1 MKIFSRLAA
10 TLLCGTMIL
19 GLGCAAKNSAS
30 ANRLMTPPGTVDADA
45 PTEFSSTTT
54 GLKYR
59 VLRKGTGTKP
69 TDRNMVTVN
78 YQGWLD
84 NGTVFDSSY
93 DRGEPATFGLREVI
107 PGWTEGLQL
116 VAEGGLIE
124 LQIPSDLGYG
134 PSGTQGIPGNSTLH
148 FYVELLKVQ

>member
-1 MKIFSRLAA
+1 MNIFSRLAVV
-10 TLLCGTMIL
+10 LLCGSLALEM
-19 GLGCAAKNSAS
+19 GCAVKNTATVD
-30 ANRLMTPPGTVDADA
+30 RVKTPPGTVDADA

-59 VLRKGTGTKP
+59 VLRKGAGKKP
-69 TDRNMVTVN
+69 TDFDAVTVN
-78 YQGWLD
+78 YEGWLD

-93 DRGEPATFGLREVI
+93 ERGEPATFGLRQVI

-116 VAEGGLIE
+116 VGEGGLIE

-134 PSGTQGIPGNSTLH
+134 PRGTDGIPGNSQLH
-148 FYVELLKVQ
+148 FYVELISVQ

>member
-1 MKIFSRLAA
+1 MGWGCAGKNAA
-10 TLLCGTMIL
+10 TV
-19 GLGCAAKNSAS
+19 
-30 ANRLMTPPGTVDADA
+30 NRTTPPGTVDADA

-54 GLKYR
+54 GLKYK
-59 VLRKGTGTKP
+59 VLRKGTGKKP
-69 TDRNMVTVN
+69 TDLDAVTVN
-78 YQGWLD
+78 YHGWLD

-124 LQIPSDLGYG
+124 LQIPPALGYG
-134 PSGTQGIPGNSTLH
+134 PNGTQGIPGNSQLH